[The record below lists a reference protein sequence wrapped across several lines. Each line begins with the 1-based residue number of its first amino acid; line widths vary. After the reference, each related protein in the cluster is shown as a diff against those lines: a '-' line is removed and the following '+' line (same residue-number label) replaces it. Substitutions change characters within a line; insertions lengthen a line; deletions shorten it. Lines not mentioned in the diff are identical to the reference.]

1 MYLDSG
7 YTAILERHSV
17 VSRCNDVISILL
29 DVLYCSLVCS
39 RLSRLIDI
47 VVGNNFCLLEIILGY
62 LRWMFQL
69 QNIPYKWNNHDIDKS
84 FCSLVCVSRGRLT
97 FIMMTDT
104 TQNAKL
110 GGRMGGW
117 GEVRWGEVRWVSEW
131 NSP

>member
-47 VVGNNFCLLEIILGY
+47 VVGNKFCLLEIILGY

-69 QNIPYKWNNHDIDKS
+69 QNISYKWNNHDIDKS
-84 FCSLVCVSRGRLT
+84 LFV
-97 FIMMTDT
+97 
-104 TQNAKL
+104 L
-110 GGRMGGW
+110 GFASHGCG
-117 GEVRWGEVRWVSEW
+117 
-131 NSP
+131 